1 MMSYTMACTSSCSIG
16 GRLIRRMSP
25 WTRIS
30 GGKPADRWRSEA
42 LFLTAKARSSVMSIY
57 NSMEF
62 GAGGRT
68 VAVQQASATQFACQN
83 RAPEIAIDYEP
94 VREGVARRV
103 RADRQRGARSRARA
117 QHRDNAG
124 GSEDVSPRG
133 YPFRV

>member
-1 MMSYTMACTSSCSIG
+1 MMSYTMAWTSSCSIG

-25 WTRIS
+25 WTRIR

-83 RAPEIAIDYEP
+83 RAPENRRPIMSQYEKAWQ
-94 VREGVARRV
+94 GACARI
-103 RADRQRGARSRARA
+103 
-117 QHRDNAG
+117 DNATHA
-124 GSEDVSPRG
+124 
-133 YPFRV
+133 